1 MEKNKYESIYNE
13 LQDLIQKEIDIT
25 LVNNQPINIYGP
37 LQYLLEAGGK
47 RLRPLLTIA
56 SAKLVGGS
64 TRDALKPAIAVELL
78 HNFSLIHDDIMD
90 NAPIRRNKQ
99 TIHTRW
105 NNSIAILS
113 GDLLL
118 AISFKKAI
126 ENFDEHTSNLII
138 GAMIE
143 ALIEICEGQGYDL
156 EFETNRNVTLDD
168 YLMMIEKKT
177 AKLIEN
183 AMLIGGYVGKANNNE
198 LNLLRQIGNNI
209 GMGFQIQDDLLDL
222 SATTPKFGKMQGQDL
237 KEGKKTYLFFIAKM
251 QITDKS
257 SLELLNKFLI
267 NKGLSEEDIPV
278 MIEIFRKNGV
288 FDIAKNMINE
298 YYNKALNLL
307 SNFPDNDNNEDK
319 EFLEQLI
326 HNIFER
332 GY

>member
-13 LQDLIQKEIDIT
+13 FQDLIQKEIDIT

-183 AMLIGGYVGKANNNE
+183 AMLIGGYVGRANNNE

>member
-13 LQDLIQKEIDIT
+13 FQDLIQKEIDIT
-25 LVNNQPINIYGP
+25 LVNNQPINLFEP
-37 LQYLLEAGGK
+37 LQYLLDAGGK

-183 AMLIGGYVGKANNNE
+183 AMLIGGYVGRANNNE

>member
-25 LVNNQPINIYGP
+25 LVNNQPINLFEP
-37 LQYLLEAGGK
+37 LQYLLYAGGK

-183 AMLIGGYVGKANNNE
+183 AMLIGGYVGRANNNE